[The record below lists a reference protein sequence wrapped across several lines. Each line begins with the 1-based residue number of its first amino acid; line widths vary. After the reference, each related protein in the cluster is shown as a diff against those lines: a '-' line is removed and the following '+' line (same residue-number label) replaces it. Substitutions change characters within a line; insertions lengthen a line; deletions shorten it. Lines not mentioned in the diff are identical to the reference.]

1 MSGNIGV
8 KLPMTSAQQNPAA
21 VWTQSQRLEKLLS
34 VEPGTEWNTFHLCWT
49 GIEK

>member
-8 KLPMTSAQQNPAA
+8 KPPTTSAQQDPVT

-34 VEPGTEWNTFHLCWT
+34 VEPGTEWNTFHPFWT